1 MELSN
6 TIRDIYWT
14 FVLPSVCLFS
24 LITNTINLIVFY
36 SIRSR
41 NLIYKYMLYN
51 SSLDQLYLVIVF
63 FVFIIRC
70 GQFCEIKNSYFA
82 MFYAQY
88 FYMYAANSISLFSIF
103 IEISMLIQ
111 RYNFLTNKIFLE
123 KINKKFLFFCLLVFC
138 FVYHLPQLTTFEI
151 KQVHSTANSSSNS
164 FRESIYIRENVTKF
178 KSVFMRNLLAFQTG
192 TRLILILI
200 MIYFLNR
207 LSLILF
213 KKYETMVLKTSKCNN
228 SDTEPF
234 QFQQGKTKK

>member
-151 KQVHSTANSSSNS
+151 KQVNSTANSSYDPSLPKT
-164 FRESIYIRENVTKF
+164 YTKVNIIQDRHF
-178 KSVFMRNLLAFQTG
+178 IIKNLVAIQAGL
-192 TRLILILI
+192 RLILIFI
-200 MIYFLNR
+200 MIYFFNR
-207 LSLILF
+207 LSFLLF
-213 KKYETMVLKTSKCNN
+213 KKYESILSSNSSSNKTSDAK
-228 SDTEPF
+228 
-234 QFQQGKTKK
+234 GKSYFC